1 MPKPNTERADPLAA
15 VGLKPKTPTS
25 STEPQAPELEQ
36 RKLYPE
42 SAPEFQQR
50 KLYPD
55 AAESQAT
62 RPLKAEEERAT
73 EKVTAYFTPPQY
85 DRIEELRRQHRKRTG
100 KRLSV
105 NELLRRLVEHANI
118 EDVL

>member
-1 MPKPNTERADPLAA
+1 MAKPSTERADPLAA
-15 VGLKPKTPTS
+15 AGLKPK
-25 STEPQAPELEQ
+25 QAPAKESEQ
-36 RKLYPE
+36 PQVPE
-42 SAPEFQQR
+42 MEQTPAQVTEHQVVR
-50 KLYPD
+50 M
-55 AAESQAT
+55 
-62 RPLKAEEERAT
+62 LKPEEERAT

-118 EDVL
+118 EDIL